1 MKLIQIKRSCCPPIL
16 KNAAADSD
24 KYRHSSVVSELWKMQ
39 AGKCCYCGQKIPE
52 EGHAKTVEHFA
63 PKSVFKDQRNDWH
76 NLLLACSQCNGKKA
90 DQFPW
95 MPTINPD
102 EVKLNC
108 IKRHSKKGKEV
119 PALIDPSKKQNPEA
133 HLDYRVNLMNDG
145 PFAGQ
150 IFPRNGSPYGKATIS
165 VIGLDQTFFHA
176 RRRVHFRTLVITYLA
191 LQQASDEDNQDT
203 QKAVLLR
210 FENFISGSGAFA
222 GLAREFARRYRLD
235 VLYGLHIPT
244 IT

>member
-24 KYRHSSVVSELWKMQ
+24 RYPHRSVVSELWKMQ
-39 AGKCCYCGQKIPE
+39 AGKCCYCERKIPE
-52 EGHAKTVEHFA
+52 KGQAKTVEHFK
-63 PKSVFKDQRNDWH
+63 PKSKFKAQRNHWP
-76 NLLLACSQCNGKKA
+76 NLLLACPQCNGKKA

-119 PALIDPSKKQNPEA
+119 PALIDPSKKQNPEV
-133 HLDYRVNLMNDG
+133 HLNYYVDLMNDG

-150 IFPRNGSPYGKATIS
+150 IFPRDESLYGKATIS
-165 VIGLDQTFFHA
+165 VIGLDQAFFHRL
-176 RRRVHFRTLVITYLA
+176 RRAHFLTLVRTYVA
-191 LQQASDEDNQDT
+191 LLEANDQDGRQA
-203 QKAVLLR
+203 ALLQ
-210 FENFISGSGAFA
+210 FNNLISRGGVFA
-222 GLAREFARRYRLD
+222 GLAREFARKVKLDLRYD
-235 VLYGLHIPT
+235 LHIPT
-244 IT
+244 IA